1 MALASPTHQDR
12 HQGVKAPLV
21 LIACRS
27 VDFFGDA
34 AVCLRLAQGLVARG
48 AQVRIL
54 ADPRALAHL
63 QNMAPACSW
72 EPPQGFV
79 ATSAL
84 AYWAIDDLCTPG
96 HGLPLQRAD
105 LLLEAF
111 QMQVPQALFEQ
122 LPEATLRYLVDYLA
136 LEEWTAD
143 CQWMPAPD
151 PVYSKKPR
159 YWLAPSLRRDGP
171 GLIQG
176 QRSATGG
183 ALSQTNRQALR
194 RSMMKRCEQA
204 LGADRGPGWDRQ
216 KDDDETVFLVFAY
229 CYPNTP
235 LPEFAQSL
243 ARALGQLREGGEGA
257 ENQAQAGLP
266 QALIRAQ
273 RVLIFE
279 PHHLAPAGP
288 DTGLLSQH
296 EFDQCMAVS
305 DLALVRGEDS
315 FGTALFY
322 ASQWGL
328 PFVWQPYRQADDAHL
343 RKLDAWLAQATQP
356 LPGWSQLHRYFSP
369 AGSHPESQSDLT
381 EMLRALLANWQAV
394 QDVCKS
400 LGQAQFQRPSFEES
414 LLRHWHAKR
423 LESC

>member
-1 MALASPTHQDR
+1 
-12 HQGVKAPLV
+12 LV
-21 LIACRS
+21 LIACQA

-63 QNMAPACSW
+63 QKMAPACAW

-111 QMQVPQALFEQ
+111 QMQAPHAIFEQ

-151 PVYSKKPR
+151 PVYPKKPR
-159 YWLAPSLRRDGP
+159 YWLAPSLRGDGP

-176 QRSATGG
+176 KRSATGG

-194 RSMMKRCEQA
+194 RSMIKRCEQA
-204 LGADRGPGWDRQ
+204 LSADRRSSRDQ
-216 KDDDETVFLVFAY
+216 HEEDEAVFLVFAY

-243 ARALGQLREGGEGA
+243 SCALRQLSAGGGNRAQE
-257 ENQAQAGLP
+257 GLP

-279 PHHLAPAGP
+279 PHHPAPAGP
-288 DTGLLSQH
+288 DAGFLSQY

-322 ASQWGL
+322 ASQQGL
-328 PFVWQPYRQADDAHL
+328 PFVWQPYRQADDAQL
-343 RKLDAWLAQATQP
+343 TKLDAWLAQAAQSMP
-356 LPGWSQLHRYFSP
+356 DWSRLHRYFSP

-381 EMLRALLANWQAV
+381 EMLRALLTNWQAV

-414 LLRHWHAKR
+414 LLRHWQAKR
-423 LESC
+423 LEGR

>member
-1 MALASPTHQDR
+1 M
-12 HQGVKAPLV
+12 V

-63 QNMAPACSW
+63 QKMAPACAL

-96 HGLPLQRAD
+96 HGLPLQGAD

-111 QMQVPQALFEQ
+111 QMQVPQAIFEQ

-136 LEEWTAD
+136 LEDWTAD
-143 CQWMPAPD
+143 CQWMSAPD
-151 PVYSKKPR
+151 PVYPKKPR
-159 YWLAPSLRRDGP
+159 YWLAPSLRQDGP
-171 GLIQG
+171 GVIQG
-176 QRSATGG
+176 QRPAAGGTGFQ
-183 ALSQTNRQALR
+183 ANRQALR

-204 LGADRGPGWDRQ
+204 LGADPGPGRDRQ

-243 ARALGQLREGGEGA
+243 SCALRQLSAGGG
-257 ENQAQAGLP
+257 NWAQEGLP

-273 RVLIFE
+273 RVLVFE
-279 PHHLAPAGP
+279 PHHRAPAAP
-288 DTGLLSQH
+288 DAGLLSQH

-343 RKLDAWLAQATQP
+343 RKLDAWLAQAALSIP
-356 LPGWSQLHRYFSP
+356 DWSRLHRYFSP

-423 LESC
+423 LESR

>member
-1 MALASPTHQDR
+1 
-12 HQGVKAPLV
+12 LV

-63 QNMAPACSW
+63 QKMAPACAL

-96 HGLPLQRAD
+96 HGLPLQGAD

-111 QMQVPQALFEQ
+111 QMQVPQAIFEQ

-136 LEEWTAD
+136 LEDWTAD
-143 CQWMPAPD
+143 CQWMSAPD
-151 PVYSKKPR
+151 PVYPKKPR
-159 YWLAPSLRRDGP
+159 YWLAPSLRQDGP
-171 GLIQG
+171 GVIQG
-176 QRSATGG
+176 QRPAAGGTGFQ
-183 ALSQTNRQALR
+183 ANRQALR

-204 LGADRGPGWDRQ
+204 LGADPGPGRDRQ

-229 CYPNTP
+229 CYPSTP

-243 ARALGQLREGGEGA
+243 SCALRQLSAGGG
-257 ENQAQAGLP
+257 NWAQEGLP

-273 RVLIFE
+273 RVLVFE
-279 PHHLAPAGP
+279 PHHRAPAAP
-288 DTGLLSQH
+288 DAGLLSQH

-343 RKLDAWLAQATQP
+343 RKLDAWLAQAALSIP
-356 LPGWSQLHRYFSP
+356 DWSRLHRYFSP

-423 LESC
+423 LESR

>member
-1 MALASPTHQDR
+1 
-12 HQGVKAPLV
+12 LV
-21 LIACRS
+21 LIACQS

-63 QNMAPACSW
+63 QKMAPACAL

-96 HGLPLQRAD
+96 HGLPLQGAD

-111 QMQVPQALFEQ
+111 QMQVPQAIFEQ

-143 CQWMPAPD
+143 CQWMAAPD
-151 PVYSKKPR
+151 PVYPKKPR
-159 YWLAPSLRRDGP
+159 YWLAPSLRQDGP
-171 GLIQG
+171 GVIQG
-176 QRSATGG
+176 QRPAAGGTGFQ
-183 ALSQTNRQALR
+183 ANRQALR

-204 LGADRGPGWDRQ
+204 LGADPGPGRDRQ

-229 CYPNTP
+229 CYPSTP

-243 ARALGQLREGGEGA
+243 SCALRQLSAGGG
-257 ENQAQAGLP
+257 NWAQEGLP

-273 RVLIFE
+273 RVLVFE
-279 PHHLAPAGP
+279 PHHRAPAAP
-288 DTGLLSQH
+288 DAGLLSQH

-343 RKLDAWLAQATQP
+343 RKLDAWLAQAAQSMP
-356 LPGWSQLHRYFSP
+356 DWSRLHRYFSP

-423 LESC
+423 LESR

>member
-1 MALASPTHQDR
+1 M
-12 HQGVKAPLV
+12 HQGLKAPLV

-63 QNMAPACSW
+63 QSMAPACAW

-84 AYWAIDDLCTPG
+84 AYWAMDDLCRPD
-96 HGLPLQRAD
+96 HVLPLQRAD
-105 LLLEAF
+105 VLLEAF
-111 QMQVPQALFEQ
+111 QVEIPQAIFNQ
-122 LPEATLRYLVDYLA
+122 LPQATLRYLVDYLA
-136 LEEWTAD
+136 LEEWTTD
-143 CQWMPAPD
+143 CQWMAAPD
-151 PVYSKKPR
+151 PVYPKKPR
-159 YWLAPSLRRDGP
+159 YWLAPSLRQDGP
-171 GLIQG
+171 GVIQG
-176 QRSATGG
+176 QRPAGGGTGFQ
-183 ALSQTNRQALR
+183 ANRQALR
-194 RSMMKRCEQA
+194 RSMIKRCEQA
-204 LGADRGPGWDRQ
+204 LSADRRSSRDQ
-216 KDDDETVFLVFAY
+216 HEEDEAVFLVFAY

-235 LPEFAQSL
+235 LPAFAQSL
-243 ARALGQLREGGEGA
+243 SRALGQLREGGEGA
-257 ENQAQAGLP
+257 ENQAQAGPSPSLV
-266 QALIRAQ
+266 RAQ
-273 RVLIFE
+273 RVLVFE
-279 PHHLAPAGP
+279 PHHPTDP
-288 DTGLLSQH
+288 DAGLLSQH

-343 RKLDAWLAQATQP
+343 KKLDAWLAQAAQP

-369 AGSHPESQSDLT
+369 ASSHPESERDLT
-381 EMLRALLANWQAV
+381 EILRALLTNWQAV
-394 QDVCKS
+394 QDACKS
-400 LGQAQFQRPSFEES
+400 LGQAQFQRTSFEES
-414 LLRHWHAKR
+414 LLTHWR
-423 LESC
+423 SNRQQTR